1 MQKMQVDSIFEQA
14 QEAASFIRGQI
25 PETAS
30 LGIVLGSGLGSFVDH
45 LENPSK
51 IPYASIPHFPLS
63 TVEGHSGELIF
74 GKLNGTAIWAMSGR
88 FHYYEGYGLHETV
101 FPLRVMKILGVEQL
115 VISNAAGGLNPEF
128 IPGDLM
134 LIEDFIDLFPDNPLR
149 GANISEF
156 GPRFPDMSEPLDQ
169 GLIRKA
175 KASAQHLDIA
185 VKTGVYV
192 GIQGPKLETK
202 AEIRYCQVL
211 GGDAIGMST
220 VPEIIV
226 ANQMGIKVLAISV
239 ITNQCVPSIS
249 SQFSHDAV
257 VSVAERAGEK
267 LAKIIKDVF
276 S

>member
-1 MQKMQVDSIFEQA
+1 MKVDSIFEKA
-14 QEAASFIRGQI
+14 QKATFFIQGQVQ
-25 PETAS
+25 EKAT
-30 LGIVLGSGLGSFVDH
+30 LGIILGSGLGSFVDY
-45 LENPSK
+45 LEDSIK

-74 GKLNGTAIWAMSGR
+74 GKLNGTPIWAMSGR

-149 GANISEF
+149 GGNISEF
-156 GPRFPDMSEPLDQ
+156 GARFPDMSEPLDH
-169 GLIRKA
+169 GLIEKA
-175 KASAQHLDIA
+175 KVAANKLNISIKQ
-185 VKTGVYV
+185 GVYV

-239 ITNQCVPSIS
+239 ITNQCVPSVSI
-249 SQFSHDAV
+249 QFSHEAV

-267 LAKIIKDVF
+267 LAKIIENVF